1 MPSEKIRRHP
11 FYWLKRLK
19 TNQSYNS
26 NRLLKRLPK
35 QNNAVH
41 RAKFI
46 KQPDSKEFI
55 PFPR

>member
-26 NRLLKRLPK
+26 KSAAQTPTKTK
-35 QNNAVH
+35 Q
-41 RAKFI
+41 RCTQGKI
-46 KQPDSKEFI
+46 Y
-55 PFPR
+55 